1 MSDFY
6 DNNNNNMP
14 NVPPVPPQ
22 APVQPQA
29 QVPAQPQAPAQD
41 EAKVYRREDFS
52 RPRVNSAPQNKPPQ
66 APPRAPYPYTQQPGA
81 QAQPYTQAPNPQYQ
95 PPQAPQQAQPQA
107 PRMQPPQAPQV
118 QQNYNSPYT
127 SAPVYQQP
135 QYAQPP
141 QSSGAYNPNYA
152 YTPKPSNKKS
162 MSSGAKAFVITVIA
176 LLSAGLIGFIA
187 YVSLSSGD
195 RGFQRDTTPNDYSFT
210 VPSGA
215 NPFATE
221 APTEAAKKYTE
232 SDRHKDVNPK
242 FKGLKL
248 HKKPG
253 KKAEHSTSASFKKV
267 EKSVVGIICYTEDQ
281 QGTSTSYT
289 TMGSGTVITSDGYI
303 LTNAHIISNSRTS
316 YLIKIITAD
325 KKEYK
330 AGVVGYDS
338 RYDLAVLKAD
348 AKNLKPASFGNS
360 RQIEVAE
367 DVIVV
372 GNPRSLNYQ
381 NSVTK
386 GIISATNR
394 QVSITNNARFIQ
406 TDAAINP
413 GNSGGPLCN
422 MYGQV
427 IGISTSKIAL
437 EEYEGMCFAIP
448 SNTAKTVVDSIIRHG
463 YVRNRVKIGIV
474 GTVALK
480 SEDGT
485 YGIKIGEIS
494 KSGPMDGTGANIGDI
509 ITKVDGKNV
518 TTFAE
523 VYDVLENHKK
533 GDKIKV
539 TLYRPDTGKTYD
551 VTVTLQEDKSEE

>member
-6 DNNNNNMP
+6 DNNNSNMP

-22 APVQPQA
+22 
-29 QVPAQPQAPAQD
+29 AQD

-52 RPRVNSAPQNKPPQ
+52 RPRVNPAPQNIPPQ
-66 APPRAPYPYTQQPGA
+66 APPRAPYSYTEQPGV
-81 QAQPYTQAPNPQYQ
+81 QAQPYNQAADSQYQ
-95 PPQAPQQAQPQA
+95 PFRAPQQPVVPQT
-107 PRMQPPQAPQV
+107 PRVQQPPQAPQV
-118 QQNYNSPYT
+118 QQTYNSPYT

-135 QYAQPP
+135 QYGQPP
-141 QSSGAYNPNYA
+141 QQNGGYNPNYA
-152 YTPKPSNKKS
+152 YTPKPSSKKP
-162 MSSGAKAFVITVIA
+162 MSSGAKAFVISVIA

-195 RGFQRDTTPNDYSFT
+195 RGFQRDPSPKEYSFT
-210 VPSGA
+210 VPTEE
-215 NPFATE
+215 PFATE

-232 SDRHKDVNPK
+232 SDRQKDVNPK

-253 KKAEHSTSASFKKV
+253 KKAEHSTSSAFKKI

-281 QGTSTSYT
+281 EGTSTSYT
-289 TMGSGTVITSDGYI
+289 TMGSGTIITSDGYI
-303 LTNAHIISNSRTS
+303 LTNAHIVSNSRTA

-360 RQIEVAE
+360 RQIETAE

-394 QVSITNNARFIQ
+394 QVSLTNNARFIQ

-448 SNTAKTVVDSIIRHG
+448 ANTAKTVVDSIIRYG
-463 YVRNRVKIGIV
+463 YVKNRVKIGII

-485 YGIKIGEIS
+485 YGIKIGEIT
-494 KSGPMDGTGANIGDI
+494 KGGPMDGTGAKAGDI

-523 VYDVLENHKK
+523 VYDILETHKK

-539 TLYRPDTGKTYD
+539 TLYRPDTEKRYD
-551 VTVTLQEDKSEE
+551 VTVTLQEDKSDE